1 MIKSEGGVRIHM
13 GCGEPLKS
21 RSWINRDQ
29 AGATERT
36 HRSAASGIQCAAAT
50 GGDKRKS

>member
-21 RSWINRDQ
+21 RSWINRCQTGTAD
-29 AGATERT
+29 RT
-36 HRSAASGIQCAAAT
+36 HRPPDGPMQCAAAS